1 MKNKKIVK
9 KFFAGVMALS
19 LCLGACLGTSGV
31 AVAAPED
38 NVRVSLTKEL
48 KVASGI
54 QTPEATFTFKF
65 EQSTKGQYTG
75 ANDQKNNVET
85 DDASINDVNL
95 KFAKG
100 ENNASGKIVKES
112 TNIFANGRYSFPHAG
127 VYKFIVSEIKGNEK
141 VDNGNGE
148 GTMTYDANRYIMFVS
163 VKNDGKGGLTVD
175 NAIVQPEDPE
185 NPGEPTGGKKD
196 ATPGKDENGNE
207 IPEKPSTEKGDD
219 TNLAGT
225 GNDFRFVNIYTKTTG
240 EDPVTPP
247 VDPGDDVPKASAL
260 NVTKTVVGD
269 YADLSQTFNFSIQL
283 TYPTGTPDTT
293 DTNITA
299 YLADKDGKL
308 KENGII
314 TLTAGGTKNS
324 FTLSNGESLVIPK
337 LPAGTTYVVTEAGTA
352 NYTGSVIVTS
362 NGTEGDQKTGVKSTD
377 LVADSAI
384 IGEKANSSETTNNLA
399 AVTNTYD
406 DQSSTPTGIIVNNLP
421 YVALLLVAVVGCV
434 VIIAG
439 RKRRAN

>member
-95 KFAKG
+95 KFAEG
-100 ENNASGKIVKES
+100 EDNASGKIVKES
-112 TNIFANGRYSFPHAG
+112 TNIFAKGRYSFPHAG
-127 VYKFIVSEIKGNEK
+127 VYKFIVSEIKGNEI
-141 VDNGNGE
+141 VNNGKGD
-148 GTMTYDANRYIMFVS
+148 GTMRYDANRYIMFVS
-163 VKNDGKGGLTVD
+163 VKNDGKGGLTVN

-196 ATPGKDENGNE
+196 ATPGKDKNGNE
-207 IPEKPSTEKGDD
+207 IPENPSTEEGDD

-225 GNDFRFVNIYTKTTG
+225 GNEFKFVNTYTKTTG
-240 EDPVTPP
+240 GEDPENP
-247 VDPGDDVPKASAL
+247 VVPDKPDDPSTSAL
-260 NVTKTVVGD
+260 IVKKNVVGD
-269 YADLSQTFNFSIQL
+269 SADLTQKFNFH
-283 TYPTGTPDTT
+283 
-293 DTNITA
+293 
-299 YLADKDGKL
+299 
-308 KENGII
+308 I
-314 TLTAGGTKNS
+314 TLTVPETATEAEKTIKAYTVNKDGNVVTNDITITSGVKYD
-324 FTLSNGESLVIPK
+324 FTLAHDEYLGFKS
-337 LPAGTTYVVTEAGTA
+337 LPAGTTYVVEEDGSAY
-352 NYTGSVIVTS
+352 YTGSVIT
-362 NGTEGDQKTGVKSTD
+362 
-377 LVADSAI
+377 
-384 IGEKANSSETTNNLA
+384 TTNEVANLEVTA
-399 AVTNTYD
+399 APEKLLVSDKAVVGEMVGENKAIVKNTHD
-406 DQSSTPTGIIVNNLP
+406 DASTTPTGIIVNNLP